1 MTLAFTAALNLTP
14 LSLALPLP
22 LTHLH
27 CEMLSLEATSRHR
40 LDLSGRLLLLLRNRR
55 RLLSLMRMQTYAK
68 MTTY

>member
-27 CEMLSLEATSRHR
+27 CETLSVRATSHNC
-40 LDLSGRLLLLLRNRR
+40 LDLSGRLLLLFLRAC
-55 RLLSLMRMQTYAK
+55 THK
-68 MTTY
+68 

>member
-1 MTLAFTAALNLTP
+1 MTFTFTAALNLTP
-14 LSLALPLP
+14 LSLALP